1 MPEGS
6 RAGGRGVV
14 VGGEKRPPGGIISL
28 LYLLP
33 VIESLSFPGRQ
44 RKKNPHQRRGFG
56 DCRKNKQN
64 KTKKE
69 RRWGKSAAAGAD
81 GSNVWEMLP
90 SLLLSSLAGLRSACR
105 EV

>member
-14 VGGEKRPPGGIISL
+14 WCGEKRPPGGIISL

-44 RKKNPHQRRGFG
+44 RKKNPTNGEVSVIAE
-56 DCRKNKQN
+56 NKQN

-90 SLLLSSLAGLRSACR
+90 SLLLPSLAGLRSACR